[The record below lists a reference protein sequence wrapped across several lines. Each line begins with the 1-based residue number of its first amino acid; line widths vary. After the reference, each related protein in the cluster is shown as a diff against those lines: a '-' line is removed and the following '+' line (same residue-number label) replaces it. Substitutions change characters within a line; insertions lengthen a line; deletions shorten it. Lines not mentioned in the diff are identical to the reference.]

1 MSDWLAASLKPE
13 VFWVMATALLTL
25 ALAWVAWKQLRDLAR
40 TNRSDFL
47 YKLKKDFFTEVET
60 ELIFLIEND
69 LLIFNAQTPSF
80 DTVEKN
86 GVKPEKD
93 AFTTNTIDDV
103 LLGPLEDV
111 GLYWNLKALS
121 FNEVYEIFDYYIRSV
136 VENKAIGEYIDWV
149 RKDPGNED
157 IYDHL
162 LHIYEKLKKEGPK
175 IRKRKAKSSPIS
187 VREAFK
193 T

>member
-1 MSDWLAASLKPE
+1 
-13 VFWVMATALLTL
+13 MATALLTL

-69 LLIFNAQTPSF
+69 LLIFNPQTPSF

-136 VENKAIGEYIDWV
+136 VENKAIGEY
-149 RKDPGNED
+149 
-157 IYDHL
+157 
-162 LHIYEKLKKEGPK
+162 
-175 IRKRKAKSSPIS
+175 
-187 VREAFK
+187 
-193 T
+193 